1 MITPYTVHLD
11 PKPDMTANVK
21 NIYKGMT
28 IKEVRA
34 DLDKHRSMLVNVFQ
48 NLTSD
53 FNLASGIRSNNAFC
67 GRRVYVVGRRKYD
80 SRGTV
85 GTKKYEHVFHA
96 DDFQE
101 ALDELHNDGYMVYA
115 VDNIESYHPMS
126 VWDVDFPVKSAFV
139 YGEEQLG
146 LSDDVIRACD
156 GMVFVENPG
165 SVRSMNV
172 ACAASC
178 VMMEYSRQH
187 RMDGIAS

>member
-1 MITPYTVHLD
+1 MIEPYTIHLS
-11 PKPDMTANVK
+11 PHPDMSANVK
-21 NIYKGMT
+21 EMYKSLT
-28 IKEVRA
+28 TAEIRA
-34 DLDKHRSMLVNVFQ
+34 DLDKHRTGLVNVFQ

-67 GRRVYVVGRRKYD
+67 GRKVYIVGRRKYD
-80 SRGTV
+80 IRGTV
-85 GTKKYEHVFHA
+85 GTRHYEHVYHA
-96 DDFQE
+96 DSFSEVLNQ
-101 ALDELHNDGYMVYA
+101 LHSDGYTVYA
-115 VDNIESYHPMS
+115 VDNVMDYHPKS
-126 VWDVDFPVKSAFV
+126 IWDVKLPYKSAFV
-139 YGEEQLG
+139 YGEEQRG

-187 RMDGIAS
+187 RDDFMDA